1 MSALR
6 LVVFDCDGTLVDS
19 QAAIGRAMA
28 GAFEDIGL
36 LYPGDEVVK
45 KIVGLSLHDAALV
58 LLPEANHDLAPDLE
72 AGYRKAFSTLRL
84 SGQVFEPLYPG
95 VRTTLKTLRGENIL
109 IGVATGKGQK
119 GLEKTLA
126 GHGIAEFF
134 DTLQTADFHPGKP
147 NPSML
152 FAAMDETGV
161 TPEMTLFVGDTTFD
175 VEMGVNAGVKT
186 LGVSWGYHDSELLK
200 ETGAS
205 AILEG
210 MDEVV
215 HHALRLGRLG
225 SGLDYR

>member
-1 MSALR
+1 MSGLK

-19 QAAIGRAMA
+19 QAAIGRSMA
-28 GAFEDIGL
+28 SAFEDIGL

-45 KIVGLSLHDAALV
+45 KIVGLSLHDAALI
-58 LLPEANHDLAPDLE
+58 LLPKDQHDLAPALE

-84 SGQVFEPLYPG
+84 SDQVFEPLYPG
-95 VRTTLKTLRGENIL
+95 VRATLETLRGENVL

-126 GHGIAEFF
+126 GHGIEEFF
-134 DTLQTADFHPGKP
+134 VTLQTADFHPGKP

-186 LGVSWGYHDSELLK
+186 LGVSWGYHETVLLEK
-200 ETGAS
+200 SGAS
-205 AILEG
+205 AIIG
-210 MDEVV
+210 GIDEVV
-215 HHALRLGRLG
+215 HHALRLGL
-225 SGLDYR
+225 L

>member
-1 MSALR
+1 MRALR

-19 QAAIGRAMA
+19 QAAIGRSMA
-28 GAFEDIGL
+28 SAFKDIGL
-36 LYPGDEVVK
+36 PYPGDQVVK
-45 KIVGLSLHDAALV
+45 EIVGLSLRDAALI
-58 LLPEANHDLAPDLE
+58 LLPEDRHDLAPALE
-72 AGYRKAFSTLRL
+72 TGYRKAFSTLRL
-84 SGQVFEPLYPG
+84 NDQIFEPLYPG
-95 VRTTLKTLRGENIL
+95 VRTTLEALRGENVL

-126 GHGIAEFF
+126 GHGISEFF

-152 FAAMDETGV
+152 FAAMAETGV

-186 LGVSWGYHDSELLK
+186 LGVSWGYHRPGLLE

-205 AILEG
+205 AIIGG

-215 HHALRLGRLG
+215 HHALRLGL
-225 SGLDYR
+225 L

>member
-1 MSALR
+1 VSALR

-19 QAAIGRAMA
+19 QAAIGLSMA
-28 GAFEDIGL
+28 NAFKDIGQ
-36 LYPGDEVVK
+36 LYPGDQVVK
-45 KIVGLSLHDAALV
+45 QIVGLSLRDAALI
-58 LLPEANHDLAPDLE
+58 LLPEDQHDLAPALE

-84 SGQVFEPLYPG
+84 NDQVFEPLYPG
-95 VRTTLKTLRGENIL
+95 VRETLEALREENIL
-109 IGVATGKGQK
+109 MGVATGKGRK

-126 GHGIAEFF
+126 GHGISEFF

-152 FAAMDETGV
+152 FSAMEETGV

-175 VEMGVNAGVKT
+175 VEMGKSAGVKT
-186 LGVSWGYHDSELLK
+186 LGVSWGYHEPRLLE

-215 HHALRLGRLG
+215 HHALRLARL
-225 SGLDYR
+225 

>member
-28 GAFEDIGL
+28 SAFEDIGL

-45 KIVGLSLHDAALV
+45 KIVGLSLHDAALI
-58 LLPEANHDLAPDLE
+58 LLPKDQHDLAAALE

-84 SGQVFEPLYPG
+84 NDQVFEPLYPG
-95 VRTTLKTLRGENIL
+95 VRATLKTLRGENVL

-126 GHGIAEFF
+126 GHGIGEFF

-186 LGVSWGYHDSELLK
+186 LGVSWGYHRPELLK

-215 HHALRLGRLG
+215 HHALRLG
-225 SGLDYR
+225 GLKR